1 MPIRSIPLI
10 ATPLPD
16 VLPQEASGQPAIAP
30 SEPGTP
36 LWFTLL
42 SSASLWLNRLF
53 LGLVMALIG
62 FTLWHW
68 WQG

>member
-10 ATPLPD
+10 APA
-16 VLPQEASGQPAIAP
+16 LPQERGKQPGLLATESVVP
-30 SEPGTP
+30 VW
-36 LWFTLL
+36 LRLL
-42 SSASLWLNRLF
+42 SGVSRWLNRLF
-53 LGLVMALIG
+53 FGLVLALVG